1 MTITDSEVSSAA
13 DVFINNIK
21 GHLTVDATNSKI
33 TGSANI
39 STDVNTHTYLSLSD
53 NSTWDIKAD
62 STVSNLTVDNSTVYI
77 SRADGRDVEPTRLTI
92 TENYVGNNGVLH
104 LRTELGDD
112 NSATDKVVINGNT
125 YGSAPFVSN

>member
-1 MTITDSEVSSAA
+1 SSAA

-39 STDVNTHTYLSLSD
+39 STDVITHTYLSLSD

-92 TENYVGNNGVLH
+92 TENYVGN
-104 LRTELGDD
+104 
-112 NSATDKVVINGNT
+112 
-125 YGSAPFVSN
+125 

>member
-1 MTITDSEVSSAA
+1 VTITDSEVSSAA

-104 LRTELGDD
+104 L
-112 NSATDKVVINGNT
+112 
-125 YGSAPFVSN
+125 

>member
-62 STVSNLTVDNSTVYI
+62 STVSNLTVDNSRSI
-77 SRADGRDVEPTRLTI
+77 FPGRWTGCRTNKI
-92 TENYVGNNGVLH
+92 NN
-104 LRTELGDD
+104 
-112 NSATDKVVINGNT
+112 N
-125 YGSAPFVSN
+125 